1 MTPAYEPVANP
12 AFSVKSCFIVFGS
25 TFWTIASL
33 LSLTVNG
40 LLIINLVYL
49 GRQLGTIK
57 RMVKDDLL
65 AGLYAN
71 FFLMDQVPDSWSQAV
86 CGKTPNPLCKSLVT

>member
-40 LLIINLVYL
+40 LLIIILVYL

-57 RMVKDDLL
+57 RMVRDDLL
-65 AGLYAN
+65 ADLYAN
-71 FFLMDQVPDSWSQAV
+71 FILMDQVPASLSQAV
-86 CGKTPNPLCKSLVT
+86 CGKTPNPLCKSLVP